1 MSKKNIMLVVGFV
14 VVALIA
20 FYAGTAYSKSKSAKA
35 TQDRNQVGF
44 GMQNGQFGQ
53 KGMRTGGGNVFG
65 QIIAKDAN
73 SITVEI
79 KAPTNQDGAT
89 TANTGTGSKIVF
101 YTDKTTVQKTTEGT
115 IADLTVGKN
124 ITVQGTTNPDGSVN
138 AQSISLRPATPATTN
153 QIKN

>member
-101 YTDKTTVQKTTEGT
+101 YTDQTTITKTATGSIGDIV
-115 IADLTVGKN
+115 VGSN
-124 ITVQGTTNPDGSVN
+124 VSVNGQANTDGSVN
-138 AQSISLRPATPATTN
+138 AQTISLRPNMPTPPK
-153 QIKN
+153 Q

>member
-35 TQDRNQVGF
+35 PQDRNQAGF

-79 KAPTNQDGAT
+79 KAPTNQG
-89 TANTGTGSKIVF
+89 VE
-101 YTDKTTVQKTTEGT
+101 EGKE
-115 IADLTVGKN
+115 IFHREISLEN
-124 ITVQGTTNPDGSVN
+124 ITKLKLKKVTYVIQ
-138 AQSISLRPATPATTN
+138 
-153 QIKN
+153 K